1 MQPNRQDTDLPLPN
15 IYFVSV
21 THALTGQT
29 HHMYI
34 PADFNGAA
42 FKKAQ
47 NLCADRHHFRPYRS
61 NSVIKMRRLKLSDYL
76 ENPGALTAAAEV
88 ASELGER
95 DMVAALVKR
104 PQEIAALMEQRGEAI
119 DFDALAK
126 ALGEQLR
133 TLDSLPGTKE
143 VA

>member
-1 MQPNRQDTDLPLPN
+1 MQPNQLAHHDTDLPLPN
-15 IYFVSV
+15 VYFVSV

-47 NLCADRHHFRPYRS
+47 NLCAERHNFRPYRS

-76 ENPGALTAAAEV
+76 ENPGALPAAA
-88 ASELGER
+88 AIAAELGER
-95 DMVAALVKR
+95 DMVAALAKR

-133 TLDSLPGTKE
+133 TLDSLG
-143 VA
+143 AA

>member
-47 NLCADRHHFRPYRS
+47 NLCAERHHFRPYRS
-61 NSVIKMRRLKLSDYL
+61 NSIIKMRRLKLSDYL
-76 ENPGALTAAAEV
+76 ENPGALPAAAAV
-88 ASELGER
+88 AAELGER
-95 DMVAALVKR
+95 DMVAALAKR
-104 PQEIAALMEQRGEAI
+104 PQEIAALVEQRGEPI
-119 DFDALAK
+119 DFDSLAK

-133 TLDSLPGTKE
+133 AVDQMG

>member
-47 NLCADRHHFRPYRS
+47 NLCAERHHFRPYRS
-61 NSVIKMRRLKLSDYL
+61 NSIIKMRRLKLSDYL
-76 ENPGALTAAAEV
+76 ENPGALPAAAAV
-88 ASELGER
+88 AAELGER
-95 DMVAALVKR
+95 DMVSALAKR
-104 PQEIAALMEQRGEAI
+104 PQEIAALVEQRGEPI

-133 TLDSLPGTKE
+133 AVDQME

>member
-1 MQPNRQDTDLPLPN
+1 MQPNQLASQDTDLPLPN
-15 IYFVSV
+15 VYFVSV

-34 PADFNGAA
+34 PADFNGSA

-47 NLCADRHHFRPYRS
+47 NLCAERHNFRPYRS

-76 ENPGALTAAAEV
+76 ENPGALPAAAAV
-88 ASELGER
+88 AAELGER
-95 DMVAALVKR
+95 DMVAALAKR
-104 PQEIAALMEQRGEAI
+104 PQEIAAMMEQRGETI

-133 TLDSLPGTKE
+133 TVDQMG
-143 VA
+143 AA